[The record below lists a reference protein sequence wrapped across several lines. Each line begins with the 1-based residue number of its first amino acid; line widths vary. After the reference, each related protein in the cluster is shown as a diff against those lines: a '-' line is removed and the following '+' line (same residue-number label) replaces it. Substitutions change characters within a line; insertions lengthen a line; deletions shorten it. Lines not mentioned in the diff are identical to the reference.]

1 MFKFGRCCTPIP
13 GDNIIGYLT
22 KGQGVTVHRAECKS
36 IDHLKSPDR
45 FVNVE
50 WNISAKKTFIVR
62 LKMIFEDRKNLLK
75 DLTEATST
83 LNIYIK
89 SIDMKAVDS
98 VATCLLVVE
107 ISDKNQLDKLIRKL
121 QQVQSIDHIERF

>member
-1 MFKFGRCCTPIP
+1 
-13 GDNIIGYLT
+13 
-22 KGQGVTVHRAECKS
+22 
-36 IDHLKSPDR
+36 
-45 FVNVE
+45 
-50 WNISAKKTFIVR
+50 
-62 LKMIFEDRKNLLK
+62 MIFEDRKNLLK
-75 DLTEATST
+75 DLTDATST

-107 ISDKNQLDKLIRKL
+107 ISDKSQLDKLVRKL

>member
-1 MFKFGRCCTPIP
+1 
-13 GDNIIGYLT
+13 
-22 KGQGVTVHRAECKS
+22 
-36 IDHLKSPDR
+36 
-45 FVNVE
+45 
-50 WNISAKKTFIVR
+50 
-62 LKMIFEDRKNLLK
+62 MIFEDRKNLLK
-75 DLTEATST
+75 DLTDATST